1 MIALRAGA
9 YVLID
14 TVAMSLDE
22 AFAVKT
28 ELKARG
34 TKASLCL
41 AYELGMPAKVVHRV
55 DSDKRMDEIRER
67 VQWMIDR
74 IDSARLGNAANVGVL
89 DICDRLKQPLDEL
102 AKLVGI
108 DAAQQNNRE
117 SPGAGRGMPS
127 TAKRGSESGRTPP
140 SRESVA
146 QEGRRSNTGY

>member
-1 MIALRAGA
+1 MIALKAGA
-9 YVLID
+9 YLATD
-14 TVAMSLDE
+14 MLAMSLDE
-22 AFAVKT
+22 AFAFKN

-34 TKASLCL
+34 TKASLRL
-41 AYELGMPAKVVHRV
+41 ANELGMPANVLHRV
-55 DSDKRMDEIRER
+55 DSDKRMDEIRKR

-74 IDSARLGNAANVGVL
+74 IDNELMGNAANVGVL

-146 QEGRRSNTGY
+146 QEGRRSNTGT

>member
-34 TKASLCL
+34 TKASLRL

-146 QEGRRSNTGY
+146 QEGRRSNTGK

>member
-22 AFAVKT
+22 AFAVKN

-34 TKASLCL
+34 TKASLRL

-74 IDSARLGNAANVGVL
+74 IDSARLGNAANDGVL

-102 AKLVGI
+102 AKLLGI

-146 QEGRRSNTGY
+146 QEGRRSNTGT